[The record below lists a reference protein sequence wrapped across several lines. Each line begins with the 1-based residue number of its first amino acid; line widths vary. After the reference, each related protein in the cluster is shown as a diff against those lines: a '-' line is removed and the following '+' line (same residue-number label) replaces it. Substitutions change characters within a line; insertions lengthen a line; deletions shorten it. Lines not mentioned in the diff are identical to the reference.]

1 LQDIIAILGMEE
13 LSEEDKVTVA
23 RARKIQRFLSQPFFV
38 AETFTGTPGRYVP
51 LADTIAGFKEI
62 IAGNMD
68 HLPEQAFYMV
78 GHLSEASEKAERL
91 KAGGAWAMA
100 EGWGRI
106 LLEVVTPERQVLST
120 EVDEVSAPG
129 ALGYFGV
136 LPGHTPFITTLGVGE
151 LRYRSG
157 NQWEYLS
164 ITWGYAEVLPNKVTV
179 LTETAEMAEE
189 IDIERAER
197 AKRRAEERLR
207 EWSTT
212 VADIDFERASAA
224 LERALTRLEVARKRV
239 GPGLQRVAETRA
251 RPPE

>member
-1 LQDIIAILGMEE
+1 
-13 LSEEDKVTVA
+13 
-23 RARKIQRFLSQPFFV
+23 
-38 AETFTGTPGRYVP
+38 
-51 LADTIAGFKEI
+51 
-62 IAGNMD
+62 
-68 HLPEQAFYMV
+68 
-78 GHLSEASEKAERL
+78 
-91 KAGGAWAMA
+91 MA

-151 LRYRSG
+151 LSYRSG

-164 ITWGYAEVLPNKVTV
+164 ITWGYAEVLPNNVTV

-189 IDIERAER
+189 IDLERAER

-212 VADIDFERASAA
+212 VADIDFERATAA
-224 LERALTRLEVARKRV
+224 LQRAVIRLQVAQKRF
-239 GPGLQRVAETRA
+239 GPGMLRQAEVRS

>member
-1 LQDIIAILGMEE
+1 
-13 LSEEDKVTVA
+13 
-23 RARKIQRFLSQPFFV
+23 
-38 AETFTGTPGRYVP
+38 
-51 LADTIAGFKEI
+51 
-62 IAGNMD
+62 
-68 HLPEQAFYMV
+68 
-78 GHLSEASEKAERL
+78 
-91 KAGGAWAMA
+91 MA

-106 LLEVVTPERQVLST
+106 LLEVVTPERQVLSA

-136 LPGHTPFITTLGVGE
+136 LPGHTPFITTLGQGE
-151 LRYRSG
+151 LSYRSG

-179 LTETAEMAEE
+179 LTETAEMAAE

-207 EWSTT
+207 EWSTA
-212 VADIDFERASAA
+212 VADIDFERATAA
-224 LERALTRLEVARKRV
+224 LERALIRLQVAHKRV
-239 GPGLQRVAETRA
+239 GPGVQRMAETRA

>member
-1 LQDIIAILGMEE
+1 
-13 LSEEDKVTVA
+13 
-23 RARKIQRFLSQPFFV
+23 
-38 AETFTGTPGRYVP
+38 
-51 LADTIAGFKEI
+51 
-62 IAGNMD
+62 
-68 HLPEQAFYMV
+68 
-78 GHLSEASEKAERL
+78 
-91 KAGGAWAMA
+91 MA

-136 LPGHTPFITTLGVGE
+136 LPGHAPFITTLGQGE
-151 LRYRSG
+151 LGYRSG
-157 NQWEYLS
+157 NRWEYLA

-179 LTETAEMAEE
+179 LTETAEMAAE

-212 VADIDFERASAA
+212 VAGVDFERASAA
-224 LERALTRLEVARKRV
+224 LERALIRLQVAQKRV
-239 GPGLQRVAETRA
+239 GPGTPRMAETRA

>member
-1 LQDIIAILGMEE
+1 
-13 LSEEDKVTVA
+13 
-23 RARKIQRFLSQPFFV
+23 
-38 AETFTGTPGRYVP
+38 
-51 LADTIAGFKEI
+51 
-62 IAGNMD
+62 
-68 HLPEQAFYMV
+68 
-78 GHLSEASEKAERL
+78 
-91 KAGGAWAMA
+91 MA

-151 LRYRSG
+151 LSYRSG

-164 ITWGYAEVLPNKVTV
+164 ITWGYAEVLPNHVTV

-189 IDIERAER
+189 IDLERAER

-207 EWSTT
+207 EWSAT

-224 LERALTRLEVARKRV
+224 LERALIRLQVARKRV
-239 GPGLQRVAETRA
+239 GPGVLRQAEVRA
-251 RPPE
+251 RPLE

>member
-1 LQDIIAILGMEE
+1 M
-13 LSEEDKVTVA
+13 
-23 RARKIQRFLSQPFFV
+23 
-38 AETFTGTPGRYVP
+38 
-51 LADTIAGFKEI
+51 AD
-62 IAGNMD
+62 
-68 HLPEQAFYMV
+68 
-78 GHLSEASEKAERL
+78 
-91 KAGGAWAMA
+91 
-100 EGWGRI
+100 GWGRI

-129 ALGYFGV
+129 SLGYFGV

-151 LRYRSG
+151 LSYRSG

-164 ITWGYAEVLPNKVTV
+164 INWGYAEVLPNKVTV
-179 LTETAEMAEE
+179 LTQTAEMAEE

-212 VADIDFERASAA
+212 VADIDFDRASTA
-224 LERALTRLEVARKRV
+224 LQRALIRLQVAQKGV
-239 GPGLQRVAETRA
+239 GPSMQRRAETRS